1 VLDKGVLASILRRS
15 PLAGTFALALLG
27 AAGTTHSAPPPFT
40 KGPYLQSLGPT
51 GVTVKVELASPAP
64 ASLEVFTRGT
74 TGPAERVA
82 SAESPEP
89 RAFHA
94 LRAEGLRPGTAYDY
108 RVSAAAA
115 ISEVGHFTTATGAD
129 PPFRFLIYGDSR
141 TDHATHAAVV
151 RLMNSTPADFLVNT
165 GDMVHDGREPG
176 HWQTFFD
183 IERDLLRDRCVFAAV
198 GNHELARGDPAGE
211 VAFLRYFGSGDEGR
225 EPRRLYGSFRWS
237 NTRFFLLN
245 AMDNWTGEERAW
257 LRAELERALVEP
269 GVLHRIVVLHHGPF
283 SSGPHGKN
291 ERLEG
296 GAVVALMRE
305 HKVDLVIAGHDHA
318 YERGEGAGLKYV
330 ISGGA
335 GAPLY
340 KKERNT
346 PETQRHEAV
355 HHFVEAS
362 VSGEQVQIVARRASG
377 SVIEACGF
385 RGAGPWTCEPEAAAP
400 PGTPPGEPSSRASA
414 CGCGL
419 PGLDPRGG
427 AWIAVL
433 VAAAA
438 CWAGRRH
445 DRCA

>member
-1 VLDKGVLASILRRS
+1 
-15 PLAGTFALALLG
+15 
-27 AAGTTHSAPPPFT
+27 
-40 KGPYLQSLGPT
+40 
-51 GVTVKVELASPAP
+51 
-64 ASLEVFTRGT
+64 VFTSGT
-74 TGPAERVA
+74 TGAAEGVT
-82 SAESPEP
+82 SAESAEP

-94 LRAEGLRPGTAYDY
+94 IRAEGLRPGTAYDY

-115 ISEVGHFTTATGAD
+115 KSEIGHFTTASGAD
-129 PPFRFLIYGDSR
+129 APFRFLIYGDSR
-141 TDHATHAAVV
+141 TDHAAHAAVV
-151 RLMNSTPADFLVNT
+151 RLMNSTPSDFLVNT
-165 GDMVHDGREPG
+165 GDMVHDGREPE

-211 VAFLRYFGSGDEGR
+211 VAFLRYFGGVDEGR

-257 LRAELERALVEP
+257 LRAELERALVEA

-283 SSGPHGKN
+283 SSGPHGTN
-291 ERLEG
+291 QRLSG
-296 GAVVALMRE
+296 GAVVALMRDS
-305 HKVDLVIAGHDHA
+305 KVDLVIAGHDHA

-340 KKERNT
+340 KKERDI

-355 HHFVEAS
+355 HHFVEVS

-377 SVIEACGF
+377 SVIESCGF
-385 RGAGPWTCEPEAAAP
+385 RGAGPWACAPEAAAP
-400 PGTPPGEPSSRASA
+400 GVTSSPQAGSQASPGPGEPSSSPSRTSA

-419 PGLDPRGG
+419 LGRDPRDG

-433 VAAAA
+433 AAAA
-438 CWAGRRH
+438 ASWAGRRR